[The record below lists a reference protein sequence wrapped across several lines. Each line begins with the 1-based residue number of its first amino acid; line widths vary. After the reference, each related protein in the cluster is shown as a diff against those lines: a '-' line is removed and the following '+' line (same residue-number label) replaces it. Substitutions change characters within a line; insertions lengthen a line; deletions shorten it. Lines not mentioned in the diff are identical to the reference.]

1 MQQAIELALRGRY
14 TAHPN
19 PLVGCVIV
27 KDGQVVAEGFHVRTA
42 AGHAEAN
49 ALADLENSGNSASG
63 ATVYV
68 TLEPC
73 SHHGRTPPCCDAL
86 IAAGIGRLVYG
97 CEDVNPL
104 VAGSGLTKIRAAG
117 IRVDHLGTG
126 GAAED
131 LNPGFTKRMR
141 LGRPL
146 VRVKLAMS
154 LDGGTGLANGQ
165 SRWITGAAAREDVQR
180 WRARSGAIVTGIGT
194 VLADDPKMTVRLDQ
208 PTVTPLRVVMDS
220 RGRLPKGVE
229 LLAQPGPVLQC
240 VAPGV
245 AGLQHPQVE
254 IEQLSDRGAGGASG
268 LDLNQLLEQLVR
280 REVNEVWVEAG
291 SQLATSFIR
300 AELVD
305 ELIVYVAPVLLGE
318 GAQPLLRMP
327 ELADMARRKQLKLLD
342 TSLFDDDVRLTYQP
356 LV

>member
-1 MQQAIELALRGRY
+1 MQQAIELAQQGRF

-27 KDGQVVAEGFHVRTA
+27 RDSKVIAEGFHLRTS

-49 ALADLENSGNSASG
+49 ALAELAKSGEDARG

-86 IAAGIGRLVYG
+86 IGAEIGRLVYA

-104 VAGSGLTKIRAAG
+104 VAGSGLAKIRAAG

-126 GAAED
+126 GIAEK

-154 LDGGTGLANGQ
+154 LDGGTALANGE
-165 SRWITGAAAREDVQR
+165 SRWITGEAAREDVQR

-194 VLADDPKMTVRLDQ
+194 ILADDPKLTVRLDQ
-208 PTVTPLRVVMDS
+208 PTATPLRVVMDAHS
-220 RGRLPKGVE
+220 RLQKGVE
-229 LLAQPGPVLQC
+229 LLKQPGPVLQC
-240 VAPGV
+240 VGSGV
-245 AGLQHPQVE
+245 AGLDDPRVE
-254 IEQLSDRGAGGASG
+254 VEQLSAGESG
-268 LDLNQLLEQLVR
+268 LDLNQLLEHLVR

-291 SQLATSFIR
+291 SRLATSFIR

-305 ELIVYVAPVLLGE
+305 ELIVYVAPVLLGV

-327 ELADMARRKQLKLLD
+327 ELTDMARRKQLKLLD
-342 TSLFDDDVRLTYQP
+342 TSQFGDDLRLTYQP

>member
-1 MQQAIELALRGRY
+1 MQQAIELAQGGRY

-27 KDGQVVAEGFHVRTA
+27 RDGKVIAEGFHLRTST
-42 AGHAEAN
+42 GHAEAN
-49 ALADLENSGNSASG
+49 ALAQLAESGNDAAG

-73 SHHGRTPPCCDAL
+73 SHQGRTPPCCDAL
-86 IAAGIGRLVYG
+86 ITAKIGRLVYAS
-97 CEDVNPL
+97 EDVNPL
-104 VAGSGLTKIRAAG
+104 VAGAGLTKIRAAG
-117 IRVDHLGTG
+117 IRAEHLGTDG
-126 GAAED
+126 VAEA

-154 LDGGTGLANGQ
+154 LDGGTGLSNGQ
-165 SRWITGAAAREDVQR
+165 SRWITGAAARDDVQH

-194 VLADDPKMTVRLDQ
+194 LLADDPKMTVRLEQ
-208 PTVTPLRVVMDS
+208 PTATPLRVVMDAS
-220 RGRLPKGVE
+220 GRMSADAQ
-229 LLAQPGPVLQC
+229 LLKQPGPVLQC
-240 VAPGV
+240 VGPGV
-245 AGLQHPQVE
+245 AGLKNPQVE
-254 IEQLSDRGAGGASG
+254 VRELIATQSG
-268 LDLNQLLEQLVR
+268 LDLNQLLEDLVR

-291 SQLATSFIR
+291 SRLATSFIR

-305 ELIVYVAPVLLGE
+305 ELIVYVAPLLLGD

-327 ELADMARRKQLKLLD
+327 ELTEMARRKQLKLLD
-342 TSLFDDDVRLTYQP
+342 VSLFEDDVRLIYQP